1 MSIEEIV
8 TRLVALALELVT
20 PEVLHGKVDEQ
31 AQIKAARG
39 LADLAAREKFGVDP
53 Q

>member
-8 TRLVALALELVT
+8 TRLVALALEL
-20 PEVLHGKVDEQ
+20 LHGKVDEQ